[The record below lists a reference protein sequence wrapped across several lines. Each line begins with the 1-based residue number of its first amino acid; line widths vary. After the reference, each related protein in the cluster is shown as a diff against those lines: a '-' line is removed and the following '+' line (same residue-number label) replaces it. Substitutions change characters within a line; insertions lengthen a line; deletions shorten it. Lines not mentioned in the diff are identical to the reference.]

1 MNEIPVFF
9 HRGDGWWVPEDRR
22 FPSNKSSALKAT
34 PEIIVIH
41 WTGGTSG
48 SIEARTKRIKEW
60 SESQTEKASVHFEIM
75 RDGTIYQ
82 IVPTTRAAWHAG
94 ESKWRTASGKTRNSV
109 NFYSIGVEIDN
120 VGPVTKKGDD
130 WVDSFGR
137 PFSGPIASING
148 KQYEMPTADQFIAL
162 RLVID
167 SLRSE
172 FKVALKDIVGHLD
185 VSPGRKIDPGPL
197 VTRRTLG
204 YEDGR

>member
-1 MNEIPVFF
+1 MNEIPVFY

-22 FPSNKSSALKAT
+22 FPSNKSSAFKSV

-82 IVPTTRAAWHAG
+82 LVPTTRAAWHAG
-94 ESKWRTASGKTRNSV
+94 ESKWKTASGKTRNSV

-137 PFSGPIASING
+137 PFSGAIASING
-148 KQYEMPTADQFIAL
+148 KQYEMPTPDQFIAL

-172 FKVALKDIVGHLD
+172 FKVAIRDIVGHLD